1 MNHSV
6 FPARLL
12 AVLVLSACTVFAQS
26 GPTPSSIPS
35 LRPSGSSGLIP
46 ILPTPQPSGS
56 STPQAT
62 SGDDLVGP
70 LTMPGDSID
79 AVLELI
85 ARWTGKTLLR
95 PQNLPQATITFN
107 LRERISKK
115 EAIQGLETELSLN
128 GIAIT
133 PLGERFLK
141 VTALNAAKSEAPE
154 LIEGSTLG
162 LAPSGRTA
170 SKLFTLKFLR
180 VTEFMPQIA
189 ALLNPAAGSPP
200 VVFDKGNSALVTDSI
215 SNLQR
220 VETLINQ
227 MDQPS
232 LAGLTPKFYQIKYG
246 AKASDIVTK
255 INAILTGPLRTQ
267 LGTSTTFSADD
278 RTNQI
283 AVIADPRQYD
293 FFDELISKLDV
304 KSDPNTRN
312 EVIRLKAAT
321 AADVAKL
328 LGNLITGQNNAAKS
342 AGQENVNRP
351 QYPTAAAPGQPTPA
365 PNTNASPILSAL
377 ASQGI
382 TPSSN
387 QFSSLLTIEP
397 DDRTN
402 SLVVSGTVDDL
413 RLIHELVDKIDILL
427 AQVRIEVVIAEVTL
441 SDGATSGIDALGL
454 KVSNGRLTG
463 LVGSGPGV
471 AVTGLP
477 AAGTTTTTG
486 STTTYATLLDGLN
499 AVINLSTTP
508 RKGNTTILSR
518 PTISTTHNKEATI
531 FVGETIPTI
540 TGSTSSN
547 AAVGATNPYTTSSI
561 TQQEV
566 GIKITVKPL
575 IGTDGSVQLDLKQEI
590 SDVGDP
596 VTIDGN
602 VQNIILKRTT
612 SSFITAKSGEI
623 LVLAGLQKK
632 TNVKSTSR
640 LGPIPFLGDL
650 FGTRTRKEQRDE
662 LIFFLRPTVL
672 TNTPADNAPA
682 FKEVDQLPKEQR
694 EGIKATLGLPSGS

>member
-1 MNHSV
+1 MPN
-6 FPARLL
+6 PAG
-12 AVLVLSACTVFAQS
+12 S
-26 GPTPSSIPS
+26 GTS
-35 LRPSGSSGLIP
+35 
-46 ILPTPQPSGS
+46 
-56 STPQAT
+56 QAT
-62 SGDDLVGP
+62 SGDEMVGP

-95 PQNLPQATITFN
+95 PQNLPQATISFN

-128 GIAIT
+128 GVAIT
-133 PLGERFLK
+133 PLGDRFLK

-170 SKLFTLKFLR
+170 SKLFTPKFLR
-180 VTEFMPQIA
+180 VTEFMPQIS

-200 VVFDKGNSALVTDSI
+200 VIFDKGNSALITDSI

-227 MDQPS
+227 MDEPS
-232 LAGLTPKFYQIKYG
+232 LAGMTPKFYQIKYG

-255 INAILTGPLRTQ
+255 LNAILTGPLRTQ
-267 LGTSTTFSADD
+267 LGSVTTFSPDD

-283 AVIADPRQYD
+283 AVIADPRQYP

-328 LGNLITGQNNAAKS
+328 LANLITGQNNAAKS
-342 AGQENVNRP
+342 SGQENVNRP
-351 QYPTAAAPGQPTPA
+351 QNPGGVTPGQPTPA
-365 PNTNASPILSAL
+365 PNATVAAISSAL

-382 TPSSN
+382 TPISN
-387 QFSSLLTIEP
+387 QFSSLLTIES

-413 RLIHELVDKIDILL
+413 RLIHDLVDKIDVLL

-441 SDGATSGIDALGL
+441 SDNQTSGIDALGL
-454 KVSNGRLTG
+454 KVSNGRLIG
-463 LVGSGPGV
+463 LVGSGAGV

-477 AAGTTTTTG
+477 STGTTTD
-486 STTTYATLLDGLN
+486 SPATYATLLGGLN
-499 AVINLSTTP
+499 AIINLSTTP

-518 PTISTTHNKEATI
+518 PTITTTHNKEATI

-547 AAVGATNPYTTSSI
+547 AAIGATNPYTTSSI

-575 IGTDGSVQLDLKQEI
+575 IGADGSVQLDLKQEI

-602 VQNIILKRTT
+602 TQNIILKRTT
-612 SSFITAKSGEI
+612 SSFITANSGEI

-650 FGTRTRKEQRDE
+650 FGSRTHKEQRDE
-662 LIFFLRPTVL
+662 LIFFLRPIVL
-672 TNTPADNAPA
+672 SNTPADNAPA
-682 FKEVDQLPKEQR
+682 FNEVEQLPKQQR
-694 EGIKATLGLPSGS
+694 DEIKKTLGLPTGS

>member
-6 FPARLL
+6 FSARLL
-12 AVLVLSACTVFAQS
+12 SVFVLSACAVFAQS
-26 GPTPSSIPS
+26 GPSPSSIPS
-35 LRPSGSSGLIP
+35 LPSSGPIP
-46 ILPTPQPSGS
+46 ILPPPNPGNSAVT
-56 STPQAT
+56 QAT
-62 SGDDLVGP
+62 SGEDLVGP

-95 PQNLPQATITFN
+95 PQNLPQATISFN

-133 PLGERFLK
+133 PLGDRFLK

-200 VVFDKGNSALVTDSI
+200 VIFDKGNSALVTDSI

-232 LAGLTPKFYQIKYG
+232 LEGMTPKFYQIKYG

-255 INAILTGPLRTQ
+255 LNAILTGPLRTQ
-267 LGTSTTFSADD
+267 LGSSTTFSADD

-283 AVIADPRQYD
+283 AVIADPRQYA
-293 FFDELISKLDV
+293 FFDELVSKLDV

-328 LGNLITGQNNAAKS
+328 LGQLITGQNNAAKS
-342 AGQENVNRP
+342 AGQENINRTQNP
-351 QYPTAAAPGQPTPA
+351 VAVVSGQPTPPPSA
-365 PNTNASPILSAL
+365 TVSPILSAL
-377 ASQGI
+377 ANQGI

-402 SLVVSGTVDDL
+402 SLVVSGTVDDI

-477 AAGTTTTTG
+477 AAGTTTTG
-486 STTTYATLLDGLN
+486 GTTTYATLLDGLN

-612 SSFITAKSGEI
+612 SQFITAKSGEI

-682 FKEVDQLPKEQR
+682 FNEVEQLPKKQR
-694 EGIKATLGLPSGS
+694 DDIKDTLGLPKGS

>member
-1 MNHSV
+1 
-6 FPARLL
+6 
-12 AVLVLSACTVFAQS
+12 
-26 GPTPSSIPS
+26 
-35 LRPSGSSGLIP
+35 
-46 ILPTPQPSGS
+46 
-56 STPQAT
+56 
-62 SGDDLVGP
+62 
-70 LTMPGDSID
+70 
-79 AVLELI
+79 
-85 ARWTGKTLLR
+85 
-95 PQNLPQATITFN
+95 
-107 LRERISKK
+107 
-115 EAIQGLETELSLN
+115 
-128 GIAIT
+128 
-133 PLGERFLK
+133 
-141 VTALNAAKSEAPE
+141 
-154 LIEGSTLG
+154 
-162 LAPSGRTA
+162 
-170 SKLFTLKFLR
+170 
-180 VTEFMPQIA
+180 
-189 ALLNPAAGSPP
+189 
-200 VVFDKGNSALVTDSI
+200 LVTDSI

-232 LAGLTPKFYQIKYG
+232 LAGMTPKFYQIKYG

-255 INAILTGPLRTQ
+255 LNAILTGPLRTQ
-267 LGTSTTFSADD
+267 LGTTTTFSPDD

-283 AVIADPRQYD
+283 AVIADPRQYP

-328 LGNLITGQNNAAKS
+328 LGQLITGQNNAAKS
-342 AGQENVNRP
+342 AGQENVNRTQNP
-351 QYPTAAAPGQPTPA
+351 AAAPGQPTPPPA
-365 PNTNASPILSAL
+365 ASASPILAAL
-377 ASQGI
+377 ASQGAVP
-382 TPSSN
+382 TSN

-402 SLVVSGTVDDL
+402 SLVVSGTVDDI

-441 SDGATSGIDALGL
+441 SDNSTSGIDSLGL

-463 LVGSGPGV
+463 LIGSGSGITV
-471 AVTGLP
+471 SGLP
-477 AAGTTTTTG
+477 AAGATKD
-486 STTTYATLLDGLN
+486 SPPTYATLLDGLN
-499 AVINLSTTP
+499 AVLNLSTTP

-518 PTISTTHNKEATI
+518 PTISTTHNKEAKI

-540 TGSTSSN
+540 TQSTSST
-547 AAVGATNPYTTSSI
+547 AATTTGPYNTSSI

-566 GIKITVKPL
+566 GITITVKPL

-602 VQNIILKRTT
+602 IQNIILKCTT
-612 SSFITAKSGEI
+612 SQFITAKSGEI

-632 TNVKSTSR
+632 TNAKSTNR

-650 FGTRTRKEQRDE
+650 FGTRTHKDQRDE

-672 TNTPADNAPA
+672 TNTPTDNAPA
-682 FKEVDQLPKEQR
+682 FNEVDQLPKKQR
-694 EGIKATLGLPSGS
+694 DDIKNTLGLPTEP

>member
-6 FPARLL
+6 FSARLL
-12 AVLVLSACTVFAQS
+12 TALFLSACTVFAQS
-26 GPTPSSIPS
+26 GPNPSSLPALPHTGSSGPIPIIPTPNPAGTPSS
-35 LRPSGSSGLIP
+35 
-46 ILPTPQPSGS
+46 
-56 STPQAT
+56 T

-70 LTMPGDSID
+70 LTMPGDSVD
-79 AVLELI
+79 SVLELI

-95 PQNLPQATITFN
+95 PQNLPQATISFN
-107 LRERISKK
+107 LRERITKK

-133 PLGERFLK
+133 PLGDRFLK

-162 LAPSGRTA
+162 LDPSGRTA

-232 LAGLTPKFYQIKYG
+232 LAGMTPKFYQIKYG

-255 INAILTGPLRTQ
+255 LNAILTGPLRTQ
-267 LGTSTTFSADD
+267 LGTTTTFSPDD

-283 AVIADPRQYD
+283 AVIADPRQYP

-328 LGNLITGQNNAAKS
+328 LGQLITGQNNAAKS
-342 AGQENVNRP
+342 AGQENVNRTQNP
-351 QYPTAAAPGQPTPA
+351 AAAPGQPTPPPGA
-365 PNTNASPILSAL
+365 SASPILAAL
-377 ASQGI
+377 ASQGAVP
-382 TPSSN
+382 TSN

-402 SLVVSGTVDDL
+402 SLVVSGTVDDI

-441 SDGATSGIDALGL
+441 SDNATSGIDALGL
-454 KVSNGRLTG
+454 KVSNGKLTG

-471 AVTGLP
+471 KVTGLP
-477 AAGTTTTTG
+477 GATTDAA
-486 STTTYATLLDGLN
+486 TYATLVGGLN
-499 AVINLSTTP
+499 AIINLSTTP

-540 TGSTSSN
+540 TGSTTSN
-547 AAVGATNPYTTSSI
+547 AAIGATNPYTTSSI
-561 TQQEV
+561 TPQEV

-612 SSFITAKSGEI
+612 SQFITAKSGEI

-650 FGTRTRKEQRDE
+650 FGTRTHKDQRDE

-672 TNTPADNAPA
+672 TNTPTDNAPA
-682 FKEVDQLPKEQR
+682 FNEVDQLPKKQR
-694 EGIKATLGLPSGS
+694 DDIKNTLGLPTEP